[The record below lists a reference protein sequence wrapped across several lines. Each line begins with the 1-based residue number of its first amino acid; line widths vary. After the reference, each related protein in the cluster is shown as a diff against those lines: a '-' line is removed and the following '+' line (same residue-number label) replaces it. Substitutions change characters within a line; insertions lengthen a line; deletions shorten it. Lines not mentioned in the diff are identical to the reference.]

1 MRFHNQE
8 PSWFSWDIG
17 TMLVVLASDGY
28 APNQGSARRYVYQ
41 VLQVDDEH
49 LRLCAPELGVTSS
62 GGMLGS
68 GTLRRLRINN
78 KADST

>member
-1 MRFHNQE
+1 
-8 PSWFSWDIG
+8 
-17 TMLVVLASDGY
+17 MLVVLASDGY

-62 GGMLGS
+62 GG
-68 GTLRRLRINN
+68 TAWFWNFKKIENQQ
-78 KADST
+78 